1 MTVKKNTIKIAL
13 VGGALNS
20 AVGMAHYSAIRLVK
34 GFEIVAGCFSRHAQ
48 INQETAIHYSV
59 PRDRTYDGLDTLL
72 QREKGKVSVIVILT
86 PTDQHADQV
95 VSCINAGF
103 AVICEKALACSVN
116 EALEIQ
122 RALKINNG
130 FLSVIYNY
138 LGYPMIRELRD
149 RIRRGELG
157 MINHIQVEMPQEG
170 FRKMN
175 LSGKPV
181 VPQDWR
187 LHDGPVPTVSLD
199 LGVHLHMLI
208 KYLTDKKPIRVVAV
222 SQSYGNFHD
231 VKDNVSGIV
240 MYTGGTTCNIWFSKI
255 ALGNRNG
262 MAIRIYGTN
271 GSAEWVQE
279 DSEYLKL
286 ADNKGNRWTIDRGAP
301 GVSVCNQ
308 QRYTRFK
315 AGHPAGFIEAFANYY
330 EDILQ
335 SLEAYIESDS
345 GRLNEHC
352 FGIDEA
358 IEGLCIL
365 HAMEDSSI
373 SGQWKE
379 VRL

>member
-1 MTVKKNTIKIAL
+1 MTGKKSTLQIAL
-13 VGGALNS
+13 VGGAMNS
-20 AVGMAHYSAIRLVK
+20 AVGMAHYSAIRLVNR
-34 GFEIVAGCFSRHAQ
+34 FEIVAGCFSRHAEV
-48 INQETAIHYSV
+48 NFETAIHYHVSG
-59 PRDRTYDGLDTLL
+59 DRTYDNLETLL
-72 QREKGKVSVIVILT
+72 QREKGRVSAIVILT
-86 PTDQHADQV
+86 PTDQHAAQV

-103 AVICEKALACSVN
+103 AVICEKALACSLN

-122 RALKINNG
+122 QALKKSNG

-149 RIRRGELG
+149 KIKKGGLG
-157 MINHIQVEMPQEG
+157 VINHIQVEMPQEG
-170 FRKMN
+170 FQKVN
-175 LSGKPV
+175 LEGRPV

-187 LHDGPVPTVSLD
+187 LHDGSVPTISLD

-208 KYLTDKKPIRVVAV
+208 KYLTDKKPIRVVSV

-240 MYTGGTTCNIWFSKI
+240 TYTGGTTCNIWFSKI

-279 DSEYLKL
+279 NSEYLRL
-286 ADNKGNRWTIDRGAP
+286 ADNKGNRWTIDRGGP
-301 GVSVCNQ
+301 DVTVSSQ

-330 EDILQ
+330 EDIYQ
-335 SLEAYIESDS
+335 ALEAYTESGGS
-345 GRLNEHC
+345 ALNEHC

-358 IEGLCIL
+358 IEGLSVL
-365 HAMEDSSI
+365 QAMEDSSI
-373 SGQWKE
+373 SGQWRE
-379 VRL
+379 IGV